1 MKPKAL
7 LFAITSLM
15 LAVAAQAQD
24 IQDTFFN
31 MPFGLEYTAEDIA
44 FCVGENGEFKYTMDR
59 GKFDEVIFFDTEF
72 DGIKWSLADFY
83 TNKESKFYRFR
94 VSNNY
99 TDREQAVALYD
110 AVKAQ
115 LDEKYKLRYTKGGG
129 DNILN
134 RYDGDN
140 DIKLMLTFN
149 LQTSLGGDS
158 FYYVTLDYIQWTLYQ
173 SL

>member
-1 MKPKAL
+1 MKTNAFL
-7 LFAITSLM
+7 LAVTSL
-15 LAVAAQAQD
+15 LIAVSAQAQD
-24 IQDTFFN
+24 IQDTFFDLA
-31 MPFGLEYTAEDIA
+31 FGSEISVDVITAG
-44 FCVGENGEFKYTMDR
+44 VGENGEFKYTMAR

-72 DGIKWSLADFY
+72 EGFKWSLADFY
-83 TNKESKFYRFR
+83 LNKESKFYRFR

-99 TDREQAVALYD
+99 ADRAQAVELYD

-115 LDEKYKLRYTKGGG
+115 LDAKYKLRYTKGAD

-158 FYYVTLDYIQWTLYQ
+158 FYYVTLDYIQWTMYQ

>member
-1 MKPKAL
+1 MKTNAFL
-7 LFAITSLM
+7 LAVTSL
-15 LAVAAQAQD
+15 LIAVSAQAQD
-24 IQDTFFN
+24 IQDTFFDLA
-31 MPFGLEYTAEDIA
+31 FGSEISVDVITAG
-44 FCVGENGEFKYTMDR
+44 VGENGEFKYTMDR

-72 DGIKWSLADFY
+72 EGFKWSLADFY
-83 TNKESKFYRFR
+83 LNKESKFYRFR

-99 TDREQAVALYD
+99 ADRAQAVELYD

-115 LDEKYKLRYTKGGG
+115 LDAKYKLRYTKGAD

-158 FYYVTLDYIQWTLYQ
+158 FYYVTLDYIQWTMYQ